1 MLGLPLALSVWSL
14 AKSIP
19 SAENL
24 YQIYHV
30 PPILILSPLKFYPSI
45 WVWNLK
51 IGYTGPPNHLIQ
63 WENYRKMLTNDGIC
77 LAAFL

>member
-19 SAENL
+19 SADNV

-45 WVWNLK
+45 WVWNLE

-63 WENYRKMLTNDGIC
+63 WGKTIGKC
-77 LAAFL
+77 